1 MSTEPK
7 IEQRV
12 VTVPVPE
19 RRDVRNF
26 AIKAALLLVILY
38 LAWVVRSIWIPLGL
52 AFLVAMV
59 LDPIVDRMEVRGWK
73 RTTASAFIFGSFL
86 LITIGLVILAF
97 PTLVEQGA
105 SLQSGVEKYFPDF
118 SKAGLRKSFIDLGMA
133 PGFANTAAAA
143 VESAKG
149 GLTKSSGWLPEF
161 GLSVATNVVWI
172 VIIPIVAFYI
182 LRDFHLILAKGLLM
196 VPAGRRD
203 LVQTAVTEVTAI
215 FGKYLRGLAIVSA
228 LNGIAT
234 AAMLFAMGIPG
245 ALLLGVFAAFMYS
258 VPYVGAVLTILLTA
272 AVAFVGAG
280 PQAMLWAV
288 AASFVL
294 HHIVFDQIVTP
305 KILGDH
311 VGIHPLLSIFALLVG
326 NLLLGIVGMVL
337 AVPIAACI
345 QIAVLALQPKL
356 KHEIDI
362 PSHNGNPDTVESLVE
377 ETKESHQK
385 TDATEDLHA
394 AVAQAV
400 ETVEVAV
407 EEAKDNPPEPEP
419 ASTEK

>member
-1 MSTEPK
+1 MNKEPK
-7 IEQRV
+7 LEQRV
-12 VTVPVPE
+12 VTIPVPE

-26 AIKAALLLVILY
+26 AIKAALLLIVLY

-73 RTTASAFIFGSFL
+73 RTTASAFIFGAFVI
-86 LITIGLVILAF
+86 ITVGLSILAF
-97 PTLVEQGA
+97 PTLVQQAGN
-105 SLQSGVEKYFPDF
+105 LQAGVEKYFPDF
-118 SKAGLRKSFIDLGMA
+118 SKAGLRKSFLDLGMA
-133 PGFANTAAAA
+133 PGFANASATL

-149 GLTKSSGWLPEF
+149 SLTRSSGWLPEF
-161 GLSVATNVVWI
+161 GLSVATNIVWV

-182 LRDFHLILAKGLLM
+182 LRDFHLILAKGLLL
-196 VPAGRRD
+196 VPASRRD

-215 FGKYLRGLAIVSA
+215 FGKYLRGLAIVSI

-245 ALLLGVFAAFMYS
+245 ALLLGVVAALLYS

-272 AVAFVGAG
+272 AISFVGAG

-288 AASFVL
+288 IASFVL

-337 AVPIAACI
+337 AVPIAACV

-362 PSHNGNPDTVESLVE
+362 PAPNGEAETVAKLEE

-385 TDATEDLHA
+385 IDATGDLHA

-407 EEAKDNPPEPEP
+407 EEAKDNPPEPAP
-419 ASTEK
+419 TEE

>member
-1 MSTEPK
+1 MS
-7 IEQRV
+7 EQR
-12 VTVPVPE
+12 TITLPVPE
-19 RRDVRNF
+19 KRQVRNF
-26 AIKAALLLVILY
+26 LLKTALLLVLLY

-52 AFLVAMV
+52 AFLVAMI

-86 LITIGLVILAF
+86 LISTGLVILSF
-97 PTLVEQGA
+97 PTLVDQAA
-105 SLQSGVEKYFPDF
+105 SMQAGVEKYFPDF
-118 SKAGLRKSFIDLGMA
+118 TRAGLRKSFLQLGMA
-133 PGFANTAAAA
+133 PGFADTAAAA

-149 GLTKSSGWLPEF
+149 SLLRSSGWLPSL
-161 GLSVATNVVWI
+161 GLSVVTNVVWV

-196 VPAGRRD
+196 VPTGRRD

-234 AAMLFAMGIPG
+234 AVMLFAMGIPG
-245 ALLLGVFAAFMYS
+245 ALLLGVFAALMYS
-258 VPYVGAVLTILLTA
+258 VPYVGAVLTIVVTA

-288 AASFVL
+288 IASFVL
-294 HHIVFDQIVTP
+294 HHIVFDQIITP

-337 AVPIAACI
+337 AVPIAACV
-345 QIAVLALQPKL
+345 QIAVLAVIPKL
-356 KHEIDI
+356 KHDIDI
-362 PSHNGNPDTVESLVE
+362 PSPNGNADTVESLIE

-400 ETVEVAV
+400 ESVEVAV
-407 EEAKDNPPEPEP
+407 EESKDSPQEP
-419 ASTEK
+419 APAEKKR

>member
-7 IEQRV
+7 TEQRT

-26 AIKAALLLVILY
+26 AVKAALLLVLLY

-52 AFLVAMV
+52 AFLIAMV

-73 RTTASAFIFGSFL
+73 RSTASAFIFGSFL
-86 LITIGLVILAF
+86 IITVGLAILAF
-97 PTLVEQGA
+97 PAIADQAV
-105 SLQSGVEKYFPDF
+105 SLQIGVEKYFPDT
-118 SKAGLRKSFIDLGMA
+118 SRAGLKKSFIELGM
-133 PGFANTAAAA
+133 PQGMLGTVLNL
-143 VESAKG
+143 VEGAK
-149 GLTKSSGWLPEF
+149 KNFSQSSGWMTEYGMSL
-161 GLSVATNVVWI
+161 ATNVVWI
-172 VIIPIVAFYI
+172 VIIPIVAFYS

-196 VPAGRRD
+196 VPSRRRD
-203 LVQTAVTEVTAI
+203 LVQTAVTEITAI
-215 FGKYLRGLAIVSA
+215 FGKYLRGLAIVSV

-234 AAMLFAMGIPG
+234 AGLLFAMGIPG
-245 ALLLGVFAAFMYS
+245 ALLLGVFAAFMYT
-258 VPYVGAVLTILLTA
+258 VPYIGAVLTILLTA

-288 AASFVL
+288 LASFVL
-294 HHIVFDQIVTP
+294 HHIVFDQIITP

-311 VGIHPLLSIFALLVG
+311 VGIHPILSIFALLVG

-337 AVPIAACI
+337 AVPLAACV
-345 QIAVLALQPKL
+345 QIAVLAVIPKL
-356 KHEIDI
+356 KHDIDI
-362 PSHNGNPDTVESLVE
+362 PPPNGDTDTVQSLVE

-385 TDATEDLHA
+385 TDASEDLHA

-407 EEAKDNPPEPEP
+407 EEAKDSPPEPAP
-419 ASTEK
+419 AEK